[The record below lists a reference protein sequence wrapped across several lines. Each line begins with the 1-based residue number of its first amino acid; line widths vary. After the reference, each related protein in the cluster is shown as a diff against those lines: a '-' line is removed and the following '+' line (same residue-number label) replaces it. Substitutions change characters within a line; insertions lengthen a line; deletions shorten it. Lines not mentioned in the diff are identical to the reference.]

1 MLGKLMESILRDAIV
16 DHLTAN
22 ELLKDTQHGFMRA
35 RSCLTNLL
43 EYLETLTK
51 LLDEGKAIDIIYCD
65 FSKAFDKVAHGRLLT
80 VLKSHGIVGE
90 VLDWISQWLSG
101 RKQRVVLNGHTSEWQ
116 PVSSGVPQG
125 SCLGPT
131 LFLIFINSI
140 DDCIDKATGI
150 ISKFADDTK
159 VGRVIE
165 TESDHEKLQEEI
177 DNLVDWADT
186 WNMQFNP
193 QKCKVLHFGRSNPR
207 YNYVM
212 GGYAPAGEI
221 LDPVTEEKD
230 VGVVISETLKPALQC
245 ARAAKRANA
254 VLGQMKRAF
263 TYRDKTTWVKL
274 YKVYVRPHLEYCVQA
289 WSPYL
294 EKDRELLEAVQKRA
308 VRMIKGLKG
317 KTYEERLQE
326 CNLTSLTARRQRG
339 DLLEVWKIL
348 NGKDDL
354 DAKKMFRFAA
364 SGAVRDTRMTT
375 NPLNLEHRKFR
386 LDVRKQFFSVRTTKT
401 WNALPDNVRQAP
413 SLDVLKQ
420 RYDLHVA
427 SCEQHLT

>member
-1 MLGKLMESILRDAIV
+1 M
-16 DHLTAN
+16 
-22 ELLKDTQHGFMRA
+22 
-35 RSCLTNLL
+35 
-43 EYLETLTK
+43 
-51 LLDEGKAIDIIYCD
+51 
-65 FSKAFDKVAHGRLLT
+65 
-80 VLKSHGIVGE
+80 
-90 VLDWISQWLSG
+90 
-101 RKQRVVLNGHTSEWQ
+101 
-116 PVSSGVPQG
+116 
-125 SCLGPT
+125 
-131 LFLIFINSI
+131 
-140 DDCIDKATGI
+140 
-150 ISKFADDTK
+150 
-159 VGRVIE
+159 
-165 TESDHEKLQEEI
+165 
-177 DNLVDWADT
+177 DWADT

-193 QKCKVLHFGRSNPR
+193 QKCKVLHFGRNNPR

-386 LDVRKQFFSVRTTKT
+386 LDVRKHFFSVRTTKT

-413 SLDVLKQ
+413 SLDVFKQ